1 MNQETKWHI
10 NDKCAERGK
19 AFSMAKQDLS
29 DMIDATGIGDNSI
42 LKVLEKATEM
52 GFIVPKG
59 TELRQVE
66 MFIRTQLPD
75 NVLDVLWEID
85 NMK

>member
-1 MNQETKWHI
+1 MNKETRWYI
-10 NDKCAERGK
+10 SDKCAERGK
-19 AFSMAKQDLS
+19 AFGMTKQDLS
-29 DMIDATGIGDNSI
+29 DMTDATGIGDNTI
-42 LKVLEKATEM
+42 LKILEKATEM

-75 NVLDVLWEID
+75 NVLDVLMEID
-85 NMK
+85 DMK

>member
-1 MNQETKWHI
+1 MSEETRWYI
-10 NDKCAERGK
+10 SDECAERGK
-19 AFSMAKQDLS
+19 SFNMTKQDLS
-29 DMIDATGIGDNSI
+29 DMTDATGIGDNTI
-42 LKVLEKATEM
+42 LKVLEKATER

-75 NVLDVLWEID
+75 DILDVLWEID